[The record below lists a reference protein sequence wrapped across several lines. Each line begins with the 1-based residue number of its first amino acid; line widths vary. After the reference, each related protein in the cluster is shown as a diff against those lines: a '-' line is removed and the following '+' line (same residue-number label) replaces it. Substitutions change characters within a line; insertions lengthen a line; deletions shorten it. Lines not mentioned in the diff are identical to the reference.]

1 LIDNPSIIRI
11 SLAHEAEIAKNTRK
25 SNPSARS
32 SKPLPLIRDV
42 PVTNS
47 INLEPSAKA
56 ERTRSA
62 ILAASEQMF
71 ARSGY
76 AATRLED
83 VAEVVGLTRAA
94 LFYYFRDKQTLF
106 DAMLDNAF
114 GSLATHLDESLSM
127 PGSVIARIEGAVNAW
142 VDAVVARPTIANLL
156 LRYAADAEQQSFQ
169 RIYSSS
175 ERLFRT
181 YWDLVEQGRASGELK
196 PMHDNPLHATSA
208 VIGHTVFY
216 ISAMATLL
224 PSEDFKSLAPEQV
237 AAHKHDLMLTVRHQL
252 GIVVGRQTKKRS
264 KT

>member
-1 LIDNPSIIRI
+1 
-11 SLAHEAEIAKNTRK
+11 
-25 SNPSARS
+25 
-32 SKPLPLIRDV
+32 
-42 PVTNS
+42 VTNP

-71 ARSGY
+71 ARGGY

-114 GSLATHLDESLSM
+114 GSLATHLDDALSM

-156 LRYAADAEQQSFQ
+156 LRYAADAEQQSSQ
-169 RIYSSS
+169 QIYSSS

-181 YWDLVEQGRASGELK
+181 YWELVELGRANGELK
-196 PMHDNPLHATSA
+196 PLHDNPLHATSA

-237 AAHKHDLMLTVRHQL
+237 EAHKHDLMLTVRHQL
-252 GIVVGRQTKKRS
+252 GIVSGRQTKKRNKS
-264 KT
+264 